1 MNCRLRTGHT
11 EQVMRAAGHLRSMNR
26 VLKVSLLS
34 FVLLGLVASWL
45 AFGDRGFLYVYKK
58 DKEKQAYE
66 EKIRQ
71 LKEANQKLMNEIDR
85 LRNDKEYI
93 EETAR
98 KELNMVK
105 DGEVIYRFTKDK
117 NSKESSSLA
126 TGSLGKN

>member
-1 MNCRLRTGHT
+1 MNK
-11 EQVMRAAGHLRSMNR
+11 
-26 VLKVSLLS
+26 VLKISILA
-34 FVLLGLVASWL
+34 FVLLGLIASWL
-45 AFGDRGFLYVYKK
+45 AFGDRGFLYVYRK

-98 KELNMVK
+98 KELNMVR
-105 DGEVIYRFTKDK
+105 DGEVIYRFAKDK
-117 NSKESSSLA
+117 NNKESSKQA
-126 TGSLGKN
+126 VETQGKN